1 MAVSLRLRIWLI
13 VLAILC
19 GSDVRAD
26 PTAATEHASRARQLF
41 SEQRYVE
48 AAESLQRAYTADAK
62 PLYLFNAGTAYRKAE
77 KRREAL
83 ELYQQYLEVAPD
95 GQLAAEA
102 RNYVKDLQALLAA
115 QENLQGTT
123 QLLETERTQSQ
134 QKQEQLEQALRK
146 ERVRPI
152 YKRPWFIVTATA
164 VGIAAIATIG
174 FGAYL
179 QNKKQQSHI
188 LLQPTF

>member
-1 MAVSLRLRIWLI
+1 MSARLWLWLI
-13 VLAILC
+13 LFGILC
-19 GSDVRAD
+19 GSGDAIAETKD
-26 PTAATEHASRARQLF
+26 ATEHASRARQLF
-41 SEQRYVE
+41 SEQKFVE
-48 AAESLQRAYTADAK
+48 AAESLQRAYDADAK

-83 ELYQQYLEVAPD
+83 GLYQRYLEVAPD
-95 GQLAAEA
+95 GPLAAEA

-115 QENLQGTT
+115 QDNLQGTT

-146 ERVRPI
+146 ERTKPI

-164 VGIAAIATIG
+164 VGIAVIATLG
-174 FGAYL
+174 FAGYL
-179 QNKKQQSHI
+179 QDKKHQAQI
-188 LLQPTF
+188 LLRPTF